1 MVRLK
6 NDVKRILME
15 DLDAVVDHLNE
26 IIESGDDA
34 EISKAA
40 MAVSAANPSMLGY
53 LRSLLE
59 EEDFYRF
66 EDAVTNSGYA
76 AESEKQ
82 EALKKLEKDE
92 AD

>member
-1 MVRLK
+1 MAAASIPKMAPTLGEPNSTEVK
-6 NDVKRILME
+6 NYVKRILME

-26 IIESGDDA
+26 VLRQGDET
-34 EISKAA
+34 EIAQAA

-66 EDAVTNSGYA
+66 EDAVTN
-76 AESEKQ
+76 
-82 EALKKLEKDE
+82 
-92 AD
+92 